1 VSKARLIITA
11 VTVQGLSQAE
21 AARTY
26 RVSKGWVSK
35 LLARWRREGD
45 AAFQPRSRRPRSSPN
60 ALAAETVELI
70 LELRHRLT
78 AKGLDAG
85 AHTIAWHLQ
94 HHHQITVSVSTIW
107 RTLKRAGLVE
117 PEPKKR
123 PKSSYLRFEA
133 DLPNECWQSDFTH
146 YRLADGTNTEILT
159 FLDDC
164 TRYAVS
170 VTAHRAVTTPV
181 VVATFRTATQTHG
194 NPASTLTDNG
204 MVFTVKHSG
213 WGRRGG
219 RNAFEA
225 ELRDRGIVQKNGS
238 PSHPQTQGKV
248 ERFQQTM
255 KNWLRAQNPQP
266 QTLADLQQ
274 LLDQFVEEYNNHRP
288 HRSLPHQSTP
298 AARYLALPKAAPTAG
313 ARDNDTHTR
322 VRRDRIDKTGCIT
335 LRIASKMHHIGI
347 GRTHAG
353 THVLVLVNDLDVTI
367 ITAATG
373 ELLRELTIDTS
384 RDYQPTGRPKGPQKR
399 RKPPNQ

>member
-35 LLARWRREGD
+35 LLARWRREGE
-45 AAFQPRSRRPRSSPN
+45 AAFQPRSRRPRASPN
-60 ALAAETVELI
+60 ALPAERVELI
-70 LELRHRLT
+70 LELRSRLT

-94 HHHQITVSVSTIW
+94 HHHHVTVSTSTIW

-170 VTAHRAVTTPV
+170 VTAHRAVSTPV
-181 VVATFRTATQTHG
+181 VVAVFRTAAETHG

-219 RNAFEA
+219 RNAFET

-255 KNWLRAQNPQP
+255 KNWLRAKNPQP
-266 QTLADLQQ
+266 QTLIDLQQ

-288 HRSLPHQSTP
+288 HRSLPHHSTP
-298 AARYLALPKAAPTAG
+298 AARYLTLPKASPTAG
-313 ARDNDTHTR
+313 ARTNDSHTR
-322 VRRDRIDKTGCIT
+322 VRRDRIDQTGCIT

-347 GRTHAG
+347 GRTHSG
-353 THVLVLVNDLDVTI
+353 THVLVLVNDLHATI
-367 ITAATG
+367 IDAATG

-384 RDYQPTGRPKGPQKR
+384 RDYQPTGRPKGPQR
-399 RKPPNQ
+399 NRKPPNQ

>member
-1 VSKARLIITA
+1 MSKARLIITA
-11 VTVQGLSQAE
+11 ITVQGLSQAE

-26 RVSKGWVSK
+26 GVSKGWVSK

-45 AAFQPRSRRPRSSPN
+45 AAFQPRSRRPRASPN
-60 ALAAETVELI
+60 ALAAETVELV
-70 LELRHRLT
+70 LELRHRL
-78 AKGLDAG
+78 AAQGLDAG

-94 HHHQITVSVSTIW
+94 HHHHVTVSASTIW

-146 YRLADGTNTEILT
+146 YRLADDTTVEILSW
-159 FLDDC
+159 LDDC

-170 VTAHRAVTTPV
+170 VTAHRAVTTPI
-181 VVATFRTATQTHG
+181 VVATFRAAAETHG

-225 ELRDRGIVQKNGS
+225 ELRDRGIVQKNGA

-255 KNWLRAQNPQP
+255 KNWLRAQHPP
-266 QTLADLQQ
+266 PATLAELQR
-274 LLDQFVEEYNNHRP
+274 LLDDFANEYNHRRP
-288 HRSLPHQSTP
+288 HRSLPHHATP
-298 AARYLALPKAAPTAG
+298 AARYNALPKAAPTPG
-313 ARDNDTHTR
+313 NRDHDNHTR
-322 VRRDRIDKTGCIT
+322 LRRDRIDKTGTVT
-335 LRIASKMHHIGI
+335 LRVHGKLRHIGI
-347 GRTHAG
+347 GRTHAR
-353 THVLVLVNDLDVTI
+353 THVLILANDLEITI
-367 ITAATG
+367 INAATG
-373 ELLRELTIDTS
+373 ELLRELTIDLE
-384 RDYQPTGRPKGPQKR
+384 RDYQPRTTRNPR
-399 RKPPNQ
+399 T

>member
-45 AAFQPRSRRPRSSPN
+45 AAFQPRSRRPQSSPN
-60 ALAAETVELI
+60 ALAGETVDLI
-70 LELRHRLT
+70 LELRHQLT

-94 HHHQITVSVSTIW
+94 HHHHVTVSASTIW

-123 PKSSYLRFEA
+123 PKSSYIRFQA

-146 YRLADGTNTEILT
+146 YRLPDGTNTEILT

-181 VVATFRTATQTHG
+181 VVAIFRAAAEIHG

-219 RNAFEA
+219 RNAFET

-248 ERFQQTM
+248 ERFQQTL
-255 KNWLRAQNPQP
+255 KNWLRAQDPQP
-266 QTLADLQQ
+266 QTLADLQ
-274 LLDQFVEEYNNHRP
+274 LFLDQFVEEYNDHRP
-288 HRSLPHQSTP
+288 HRSLPHNSTP
-298 AARYLALPKAAPTAG
+298 VARYLALPKASPTAG
-313 ARDNDTHTR
+313 ARDNDTHSR
-322 VRRDRIDKTGCIT
+322 MRRDRIDKTGCIT
-335 LRIASKMHHIGI
+335 QRIASKMHHIGI

-353 THVLVLVNDLDVTI
+353 THVLVLVNDLEVTI
-367 ITAATG
+367 IAAATG

>member
-1 VSKARLIITA
+1 MSKARLIITA

-26 RVSKGWVSK
+26 GVSKGWVSK
-35 LLARWRREGD
+35 LLARWRREGE
-45 AAFQPRSRRPRSSPN
+45 AAFEPHSRRPRSSPN
-60 ALAAETVELI
+60 ALPAERVELI
-70 LELRHRLT
+70 LELRDRLT

-94 HHHQITVSVSTIW
+94 QHHHIGVDASTIW
-107 RTLKRAGLVE
+107 RTLKRAGLIE
-117 PEPKKR
+117 PQPQKR

-146 YRLADGTNTEILT
+146 YRLADGRGTEILT

-170 VTAHRAVTTPV
+170 VTAHPAVTTPI
-181 VVATFRTATQTHG
+181 VVATFRTATETHG

-225 ELRDRGIVQKNGS
+225 ELRKRGIVQKNGS

-255 KNWLRAQNPQP
+255 KTWLRAQHPP
-266 QTLADLQQ
+266 PATIADLQR
-274 LLDQFVEEYNNHRP
+274 LLDDFTDEYNHRRP
-288 HRSLPHQSTP
+288 HRSLPHQATP
-298 AARYLALPKAAPTAG
+298 ATRYAALPKATPTPG
-313 ARDNDTHTR
+313 GRDHDNHTR
-322 VRRDRIDKTGCIT
+322 LRRDRIDKTGTVT
-335 LRIASKMHHIGI
+335 LRIHGKLRHIGI
-347 GRTHAG
+347 GRTHAR
-353 THVLVLVNDLDVTI
+353 THVLILANDLDITI
-367 ITAATG
+367 INAATG
-373 ELLRELTIDTS
+373 ELLRELTIDLE
-384 RDYQPTGRPKGPQKR
+384 RDYQPRTTRNPR
-399 RKPPNQ
+399 T

>member
-45 AAFQPRSRRPRSSPN
+45 AAFQPRSRRPQSSPN
-60 ALAAETVELI
+60 ALAGETVELI

-94 HHHQITVSVSTIW
+94 HHHQITVSTSSIW

-117 PEPKKR
+117 AEPKKR
-123 PKSSYLRFEA
+123 PKSSYIHFEA

-146 YRLADGTNTEILT
+146 YRLDDGSNTEILT

-170 VTAHRAVTTPV
+170 VTAHRAVTAPIV
-181 VVATFRTATQTHG
+181 VTTFRAAAETHG

-255 KNWLRAQNPQP
+255 KNWLRAQQP
-266 QTLADLQQ
+266 PPATLADLQR
-274 LLDQFVEEYNNHRP
+274 LLDDFADEYNHRRP
-288 HRSLPHQSTP
+288 HRSLPHQATP
-298 AARYLALPKAAPTAG
+298 AARYHALPKAAPTPG
-313 ARDNDTHTR
+313 GRDHDNHARL
-322 VRRDRIDKTGCIT
+322 RRDRIDKTGTVT
-335 LRIASKMHHIGI
+335 LRVHGKLRHIGI
-347 GRTHAG
+347 GRAHAR
-353 THVLVLVNDLDVTI
+353 THVLILANDLDITI
-367 ITAATG
+367 INAATG
-373 ELLRELTIDTS
+373 ELLRELTIDID
-384 RDYQPTGRPKGPQKR
+384 RDYQPRTTRNPR
-399 RKPPNQ
+399 T

>member
-1 VSKARLIITA
+1 MSKARLIITA

-45 AAFQPRSRRPRSSPN
+45 AAFQPHSRRPRSSPN
-60 ALAAETVELI
+60 ALAADTVEQV
-70 LELRHRLT
+70 LELRHRLIT
-78 AKGLDAG
+78 KGLDAG

-94 HHHQITVSVSTIW
+94 HHHHITVSASTIW

-117 PEPKKR
+117 PQPKKR

-133 DLPNECWQSDFTH
+133 DLPNECWQSDFSH

-170 VTAHRAVTTPV
+170 VTAHRAVTAPI
-181 VVATFRTATQTHG
+181 VVASFRAAAETHG

-219 RNAFEA
+219 RNAFET

-255 KNWLRAQNPQP
+255 KNWLHAQHPQP
-266 QTLADLQQ
+266 ATLADLQR
-274 LLDQFVEEYNNHRP
+274 LLDDFTDEYNQRRP
-288 HRSLPHQSTP
+288 HRSLPHQATP
-298 AARYLALPKAAPTAG
+298 AARYGTLPKAAPTPG
-313 ARDNDTHTR
+313 SRDHDNHARL
-322 VRRDRIDKTGCIT
+322 RRDRIDKTGTIT
-335 LRIASKMHHIGI
+335 LRVHGKLRHIGI
-347 GRTHAG
+347 GRAHAR
-353 THVLVLVNDLDVTI
+353 THVLILANDLDISI
-367 ITAATG
+367 INAATG
-373 ELLRELTIDTS
+373 ELLRELTIDLD
-384 RDYQPTGRPKGPQKR
+384 RDYQPRTTRNPR
-399 RKPPNQ
+399 T

>member
-45 AAFQPRSRRPRSSPN
+45 AAFQPLTRRPRTSPN
-60 ALAAETVELI
+60 ALAAESVEQI

-94 HHHQITVSVSTIW
+94 HHHHVTVSASTVW
-107 RTLKRAGLVE
+107 RTLKRASLIE
-117 PEPKKR
+117 PEPRKR

-133 DLPNECWQSDFTH
+133 DLPNECWQSDFSH
-146 YRLADGTNTEILT
+146 YRLADGTNAEILT

-170 VTAHRAVTTPV
+170 VTAHRAVTTPI
-181 VVATFRTATQTHG
+181 VVATFRAAAEVHG

-225 ELRDRGIVQKNGS
+225 ELRDRSIVQKNGS

-255 KNWLRAQNPQP
+255 KNWLHAQHPQP
-266 QTLADLQQ
+266 ATLADLQE
-274 LLDQFVEEYNNHRP
+274 LLDDFTDEYNHRRP
-288 HRSLPHQSTP
+288 HRSLPHHATP
-298 AARYLALPKAAPTAG
+298 AARYHALPKAEPTSG
-313 ARDNDTHTR
+313 GRDHDDHSR
-322 VRRDRIDKTGCIT
+322 VRRDRVDKTSTVT
-335 LRIASKMHHIGI
+335 LRVHGKIRHIGI
-347 GRTHAG
+347 GRAHAR
-353 THVLVLVNDLDVTI
+353 THVLILANDLDIAI
-367 ITAATG
+367 INAATG
-373 ELLRELTIDTS
+373 ELLRELTINLA
-384 RDYQPTGRPKGPQKR
+384 RDYQPRTTRNPR
-399 RKPPNQ
+399 T

>member
-1 VSKARLIITA
+1 MSKARLIITA

-45 AAFQPRSRRPRSSPN
+45 AAFQPHSRRPRSSPN
-60 ALAAETVELI
+60 ALAADTVEQV
-70 LELRHRLT
+70 LELRHRLIT
-78 AKGLDAG
+78 KGLDAG

-94 HHHQITVSVSTIW
+94 HHHHITVSASTIW

-117 PEPKKR
+117 PQPKKR

-133 DLPNECWQSDFTH
+133 DLPNECWQSDFSH

-170 VTAHRAVTTPV
+170 VTAHRAVTAPI
-181 VVATFRTATQTHG
+181 VVASFRAAAETHG

-219 RNAFEA
+219 RNAFET

-238 PSHPQTQGKV
+238 PSHPQTPGKV

-255 KNWLRAQNPQP
+255 KNWLHAQHPQP
-266 QTLADLQQ
+266 ATLADLQR
-274 LLDQFVEEYNNHRP
+274 LLDDFTDEYNQRRP
-288 HRSLPHQSTP
+288 HRSLPHQATP
-298 AARYLALPKAAPTAG
+298 AARYGTLPKAAPTPG
-313 ARDNDTHTR
+313 SRDHDNHARL
-322 VRRDRIDKTGCIT
+322 RRDRIDKTGTIT
-335 LRIASKMHHIGI
+335 LRVHGKLRHIGI
-347 GRTHAG
+347 GRAHAR
-353 THVLVLVNDLDVTI
+353 THVLILANDLDISI
-367 ITAATG
+367 INAATG
-373 ELLRELTIDTS
+373 ELLRELTIDLD
-384 RDYQPTGRPKGPQKR
+384 RDYQPRTTRNPR
-399 RKPPNQ
+399 T

>member
-1 VSKARLIITA
+1 MSKARLIITA

-26 RVSKGWVSK
+26 GVSKGWVSK

-60 ALAAETVELI
+60 ALAADTVALI

-78 AKGLDAG
+78 ARGLDAG

-94 HHHQITVSVSTIW
+94 HHHHVTVSASTIW

-123 PKSSYLRFEA
+123 PKSSYIRFEA
-133 DLPNECWQSDFTH
+133 DLPNECWQSDFSH

-170 VTAHRAVTTPV
+170 VTAHRAVTTPI
-181 VVATFRTATQTHG
+181 VVAAFRTAAETHG

-219 RNAFEA
+219 RNAFET

-255 KNWLRAQNPQP
+255 KNWLRAQHPQP
-266 QTLADLQQ
+266 ATLADLQQ
-274 LLDQFVEEYNNHRP
+274 LLDDFADEYNQHRP
-288 HRSLPHQSTP
+288 HRSLPHQATP
-298 AARYLALPKAAPTAG
+298 AARYHALPKAAPTPG
-313 ARDNDTHTR
+313 ERDHDNHARL
-322 VRRDRIDKTGCIT
+322 RRDRIDKTGTVT
-335 LRIASKMHHIGI
+335 LRVHSKLRHIGI
-347 GRTHAG
+347 GRAHAR
-353 THVLVLVNDLDVTI
+353 THVLILANDLNITI
-367 ITAATG
+367 INAATG
-373 ELLRELTIDTS
+373 ELLRELTIDTD
-384 RDYQPTGRPKGPQKR
+384 RDYQPRTTRNPR
-399 RKPPNQ
+399 T

>member
-1 VSKARLIITA
+1 MSKARLIITA
-11 VTVQGLSQAE
+11 VTVQGLTQAE

-26 RVSKGWVSK
+26 GVSKGWVSK
-35 LLARWRREGD
+35 LLTRWRREGD
-45 AAFQPRSRRPRSSPN
+45 AAFQPRSRRPLSSPN
-60 ALAAETVELI
+60 ALAVETVELI

-85 AHTIAWHLQ
+85 AHSIAWHLQ
-94 HHHQITVSVSTIW
+94 HHHHVTASVSTIW

-133 DLPNECWQSDFTH
+133 DLPNECWQSDFSH
-146 YRLADGTNTEILT
+146 YRLADGRGAEILT

-170 VTAHRAVTTPV
+170 ITAHRAVTTPI
-181 VVATFRTATQTHG
+181 VVATFRAAAETHG

-219 RNAFEA
+219 RNAFET

-255 KNWLRAQNPQP
+255 KNWLHAQHPQP
-266 QTLADLQQ
+266 TTLADLQQ
-274 LLDQFVEEYNNHRP
+274 LLDDFADEYNQRRP
-288 HRSLPHQSTP
+288 HRSLPHQATP
-298 AARYLALPKAAPTAG
+298 AARYHSLPKATPTPG
-313 ARDNDTHTR
+313 GRDQDNHARL
-322 VRRDRIDKTGCIT
+322 RRDRIDKSGTVT
-335 LRIASKMHHIGI
+335 LRIRGKLRHIGI
-347 GRTHAG
+347 GRAHAR
-353 THVLVLVNDLDVTI
+353 THVLILANDLD
-367 ITAATG
+367 ITVINAATG
-373 ELLRELTIDTS
+373 ELLRELTIDLG
-384 RDYQPTGRPKGPQKR
+384 RDYQPRTTRNPR
-399 RKPPNQ
+399 T